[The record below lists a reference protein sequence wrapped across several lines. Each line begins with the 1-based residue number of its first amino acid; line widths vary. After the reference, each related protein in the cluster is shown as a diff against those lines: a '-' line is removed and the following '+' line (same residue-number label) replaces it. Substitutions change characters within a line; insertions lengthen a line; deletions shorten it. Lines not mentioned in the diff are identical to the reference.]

1 MYATSKKNCLS
12 RCLRAGLSA
21 AVLVLLSGCGND
33 TPRFEYIHMEGVE
46 LGYNMPYTPAIKV
59 NSGKLVFISGVTAAP
74 VYHSHPHVPAEFDH
88 LDFSPGAQ
96 AAQAMENMRMAVEAA
111 GGQLT
116 DIAPSPRP
124 GAAITVRRARRWR
137 SRGSQP
143 ARVLSWSYPV
153 SRSCRTEE
161 SRPGGRSHEDQ
172 SLRCGNDGLVAILQR
187 RFAASRVPTP
197 NKRPCRRPRS

>member
-1 MYATSKKNCLS
+1 MYATSKKNHLS
-12 RCLRAGLSA
+12 RCLSASLAA
-21 AVLVLLSGCGND
+21 AVLVLLAGCGND

-116 DIAPSPRP
+116 DIVHLNRFMVDQTSDQDAIN
-124 GAAITVRRARRWR
+124 AAIAEAWGGDHR
-137 SRGSQP
+137 P
-143 ARVLSWSYPV
+143 ASTSVEIPRLATGPRFVLELSGIAV
-153 SRSCRTEE
+153 
-161 SRPGGRSHEDQ
+161 
-172 SLRCGNDGLVAILQR
+172 
-187 RFAASRVPTP
+187 VPD
-197 NKRPCRRPRS
+197 